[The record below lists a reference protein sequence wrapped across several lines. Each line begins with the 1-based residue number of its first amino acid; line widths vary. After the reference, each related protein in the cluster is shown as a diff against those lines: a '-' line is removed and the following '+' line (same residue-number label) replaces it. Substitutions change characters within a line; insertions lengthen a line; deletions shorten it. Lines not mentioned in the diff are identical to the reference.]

1 MKMGGVDLEAQGKD
15 NDIIGLDDIYNAL
28 PFGRKKILKLI
39 HSGELPVV
47 KIGRTYVTT
56 KSKLIKWIEENIGQ
70 ELYY

>member
-1 MKMGGVDLEAQGKD
+1 VDLEAQGKD

>member
-1 MKMGGVDLEAQGKD
+1 MKKGGEDLEVQEKT
-15 NDIIGLDDIYNAL
+15 NDIIGLDEIDNAL

-56 KSKLIKWIEENIGQ
+56 KNKLIKWIEENIGQ

>member
-1 MKMGGVDLEAQGKD
+1 MGKKGADLEVQGKD
-15 NDIIGLDDIYNAL
+15 NDIVGLNDIYKIL

-47 KIGRTYVTT
+47 KVGRTYITT
-56 KSKLIKWIEENIGQ
+56 KNKLINWIEENIGQ